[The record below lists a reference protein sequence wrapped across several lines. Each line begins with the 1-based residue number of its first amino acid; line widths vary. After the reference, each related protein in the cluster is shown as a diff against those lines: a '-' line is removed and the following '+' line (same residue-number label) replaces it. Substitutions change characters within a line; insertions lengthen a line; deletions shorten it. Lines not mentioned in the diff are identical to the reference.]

1 MATPDQRFIDQLRR
15 QLDFLERSSVIYDS
29 GKQDEAIR
37 LATTIR
43 VIIHTTPHS
52 TSLLSHLGGEQIHL
66 LSTCMDLR
74 PMLDGS
80 DPFYAG
86 TRFQFFNGMALLNPY
101 RAKLGDG
108 PFRRLLL
115 VPGWWNETVYVLDHN
130 TSLTRR
136 NIVLDA
142 ANTDGGAHVA
152 ARLRHRY
159 AALVQPGSLG
169 EIVSQQNGQTVGRP
183 IADGHFVALRQM
195 AYEILNSQELLNL
208 AS

>member
-1 MATPDQRFIDQLRR
+1 
-15 QLDFLERSSVIYDS
+15 
-29 GKQDEAIR
+29 
-37 LATTIR
+37 
-43 VIIHTTPHS
+43 
-52 TSLLSHLGGEQIHL
+52 
-66 LSTCMDLR
+66 
-74 PMLDGS
+74 MLDGS

-115 VPGWWNETVYVLDHN
+115 VPEWWNETAYVLDHN

-142 ANTDGGAHVA
+142 ANTDGGAHVD
-152 ARLRHRY
+152 ARLRQRY
-159 AALVQPGSLG
+159 AALIQPGSVG
-169 EIVSQQNGQTVGRP
+169 RDRFTTERPDKIGRP